1 MKKSLYIALVLL
13 CLGLRAQAQ
22 HQHQHVERRVIKT
35 EAVHPDTIV
44 NASDSSRMLIGKAV
58 RHEIDYT
65 HWRPDPMKAVWL
77 GALVPG
83 LGQIYNRSY
92 WKLPIVYGGFMGCAY
107 AISWNSERYSVYKE
121 AYRDL
126 YIDRQNNTVSNDPS
140 RSYNRI
146 LRDGYTIER
155 MGGVDTYTSTLQN
168 WQNNYHR
175 YRDLSI
181 AITAVVYA
189 LTLVDAF
196 VDAQLF
202 DFDVSD
208 ELGLNI
214 SPQLYYDPQYQ
225 QKSAELKFAIT
236 F

>member
-1 MKKSLYIALVLL
+1 MMSI
-13 CLGLRAQAQ
+13 CLRVSAQ
-22 HQHQHVERRVIKT
+22 HSHVERHVVST
-35 EAVHPDTIV
+35 ESVHQDTIV
-44 NASDSSRMLIGKAV
+44 NAEDSSRMLIGKAV
-58 RHEIDYT
+58 PTEIDYT
-65 HWRPDPMKAVWL
+65 EWRPDAMKAVWL

-92 WKLPIVYGGFMGCAY
+92 WKLPIVYGGFAGCAY
-107 AISWNSERYSVYKE
+107 AISWNAEKYEIYRE

-126 YIDRQNNTVSNDPS
+126 YVDRQNNNVSDDPT

-146 LRDGYTIER
+146 LREGYTIDR

-168 WQNNYHR
+168 WQNTYHR

-181 AITAVVYA
+181 ALPAVYYA

-208 ELGLNI
+208 DLSLNV

-225 QKSAELKFAIT
+225 QKSAELKLAIT

>member
-1 MKKSLYIALVLL
+1 MKKSLTIVLL
-13 CLGLRAQAQ
+13 LFCLSLTTQAQ
-22 HQHQHVERRVIKT
+22 HRHVERRVVST
-35 EAVHPDTIV
+35 HSVRQDTII
-44 NASDSSRMLIGKAV
+44 NAADSSRMLIGTAV
-58 RHEIDYT
+58 TPEIDYT
-65 HWRPDPMKAVWL
+65 QWRPDPMKAVWL

-92 WKLPIVYGGFMGCAY
+92 WKLPIVYGGFVGCAY
-107 AISWNSERYSVYKE
+107 AISWNAERYSVYRE

-126 YIDRQNNTVSNDPS
+126 YMDRQNNCVTDDRS
-140 RSYNRI
+140 RSYNQL
-146 LRDGYTIER
+146 LREGYTIDR
-155 MGGVDTYTSTLQN
+155 MGGVDTYTSTLNN

-181 AITAVVYA
+181 AITAVYYA

-202 DFDVSD
+202 DFDISD
-208 ELGLNI
+208 DLTLNI
-214 SPQLYYDPQYQ
+214 NPQLYYDPQYRQ
-225 QKSAELKFAIT
+225 RAAEVRLAIS

>member
-1 MKKSLYIALVLL
+1 LKKSLAIVCCLL
-13 CLGLRAQAQ
+13 CLSLAAEAQ
-22 HQHQHVERRVIKT
+22 HRHVERRVVAT
-35 EAVHPDTIV
+35 ESVRQDTIV
-44 NASDSSRMLIGKAV
+44 NAADSSRMLIGTAV
-58 RHEIDYT
+58 TPEIDYT
-65 HWRPDPMKAVWL
+65 QWRPDPMKAVWL

-126 YIDRQNNTVSNDPS
+126 YIDRQNNAVSDDPS
-140 RSYNRI
+140 RSYNQI
-146 LRDGYTIER
+146 LREGYTIER
-155 MGGVDTYTSTLQN
+155 MGGVETYTSTLQN
-168 WQNNYHR
+168 WQDTYHR
-175 YRDLSI
+175 YRDISI
-181 AITAVVYA
+181 AVTALYYA
-189 LTLVDAF
+189 LTLIDAF

-208 ELGLNI
+208 NLVMNV

-225 QKSAELKFAIT
+225 QRTAEVRLAIT